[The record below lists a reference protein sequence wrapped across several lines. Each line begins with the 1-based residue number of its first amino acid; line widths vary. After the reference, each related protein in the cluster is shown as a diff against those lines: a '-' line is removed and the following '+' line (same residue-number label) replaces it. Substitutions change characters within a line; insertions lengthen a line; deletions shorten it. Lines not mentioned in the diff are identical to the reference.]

1 MNKKGF
7 TLVEVLATIVLLSIL
22 LMIAVPSVTTLQ
34 EKSNIKQIE
43 ADAKVFIELVRQKIE
58 SDTSIN
64 ITVSREFKLED
75 IDITKLSSSNYD
87 KTNSKVTASGCG
99 YNSTDVSDVYT
110 CDTFEVVLENDSY
123 EASGDTNNITGSKK

>member
-64 ITVSREFKLED
+64 ISVSYEFKLED

-87 KTNSKVTASGCG
+87 KTNSKVTASECG
-99 YNSTDVSDVYT
+99 YNSSTDVYT
-110 CDTFEVVLENDSY
+110 CNKFEVVLENDSY
-123 EASGDTNNITGSKK
+123 KASGDTNDITGSKK